1 MDKLGTNFLSHSSV
15 PNGKEASDM
24 NRPDFDALDQAL
36 ADLYEDGPSL
46 RFEKNWREAVRR
58 EEQTQM
64 KQKKNIWKKVVL
76 PIAAALVLV
85 VGAGWAGTLEDGWNV
100 SEETR
105 EARSSKTAY
114 QDVNYS
120 YTSGTALMSTAASG
134 SSSSSAARE
143 NYAVE
148 EAAYDMAAA
157 DMAADEAV
165 SYGSDLDSGA
175 PVPQPDNRKLI
186 RTVDLSLRTET
197 FEQDVEAIQQLL
209 AQYGGYIENLYQQ
222 GEAGSRYGRSAS
234 LTMRV
239 PSDKLDA
246 FVEGVNGYGRVTS
259 RSETTE
265 DMTEQYAD
273 NEMRLQTL
281 YTKMER
287 LQTLLSQAEN
297 VSDML
302 KIENEIAD
310 TQYDLDRLE
319 GRQLSIDRR
328 VDMSYVYVNIQE
340 TIVQDEV
347 VDGELTLGQRLKA
360 ALKASIEGMGRFGRN
375 LLVFL
380 VMAAPVI
387 VPVAVIVLIVK
398 LVKRSKKAKKESR
411 DLMEDLLGDMDETNE
426 ENE

>member
-1 MDKLGTNFLSHSSV
+1 MDKMGTNLLSHSSV
-15 PNGKEASDM
+15 PNGEGASDM
-24 NRPDFDALDQAL
+24 NEYDALDQAL

-85 VGAGWAGTLEDGWNV
+85 LGAGWAGTLEDGWNV
-100 SEETR
+100 SEESR
-105 EARSSKTAY
+105 EERSGKVAY
-114 QDVNYS
+114 QEINSS
-120 YTSGTALMSTAASG
+120 YTGGTALMMSSTAASG
-134 SSSSSAARE
+134 SSSNSVES
-143 NYAVE
+143 YAMK
-148 EAAYDMAAA
+148 EASYDMA
-157 DMAADEAV
+157 AADEAV
-165 SYGSDLDSGA
+165 SYGSEMDGGEM
-175 PVPQPDNRKLI
+175 VPAVDNRKLI

-197 FEQDVEAIQQLL
+197 FEQDVEGIQQLL
-209 AQYGGYIENLYQQ
+209 NQCGGYIENLYQQ
-222 GEAGSRYGRSAS
+222 GEASSRYGRSAS

-246 FVEGVNGYGRVTS
+246 FVEGVSGYGRVTS

-281 YTKMER
+281 RTKMDR

-302 KIENEIAD
+302 KIEREIAD

-319 GRQLSIDRR
+319 GRQLNIDRR

-347 VDGELTLGQRLKA
+347 DDEELTLGQRLKA
-360 ALKASIEGMGRFGRN
+360 ALKASIEGLGRFGRN

-387 VPVAVIVLIVK
+387 APVAVIVLIVK
-398 LVKRSKKAKKESR
+398 LVKRGKKAKKESR
-411 DLMEDLLGDMDETNE
+411 DLMEDLLQADTKDESDE

>member
-24 NRPDFDALDQAL
+24 NRPEYDALDQAL
-36 ADLYEDGPSL
+36 ADLYGDGPSL

-64 KQKKNIWKKVVL
+64 NQKKNLWKKTVL

-85 VGAGWAGTLEDGWNV
+85 LGAGWAGTLESDWSA
-100 SEETR
+100 SEEPR
-105 EARSSKTAY
+105 EGRSSKMAY

-120 YTSGTALMSTAASG
+120 YTEGAALMSTAASG
-134 SSSSSAARE
+134 SSSNMVSASSKDYVA
-143 NYAVE
+143 E
-148 EAAYDMAAA
+148 EAAYDMAMEETASAA
-157 DMAADEAV
+157 
-165 SYGSDLDSGA
+165 GSFDNGAA
-175 PVPQPDNRKLI
+175 PVADNRKLI

-197 FEQDVEAIQQLL
+197 FDQDVESIQQLL
-209 AQYGGYIENLYQQ
+209 SQYGGYIENLYQQ
-222 GEAGSRYGRSAS
+222 GEAGSRYGRSAN

-239 PSDKLDA
+239 PSQHLDV
-246 FVEGVNGYGRVTS
+246 FVEGVSGHGRVIS

-265 DMTEQYAD
+265 DMTEQYSD
-273 NEMRLQTL
+273 NEMRIQTL
-281 YTKMER
+281 RTKMER

-302 KIENEIAD
+302 KIESEIAD

-319 GRQLSIDRR
+319 GRQLNIDRR
-328 VDMSYVYVNIQE
+328 VDMSYVYVNVQE
-340 TIVQDEV
+340 SVVQDD
-347 VDGELTLGQRLKA
+347 VDDEELTLGQRLQA
-360 ALKASIEGMGRFGRN
+360 AFKASVEGLGRFGRN

-387 VPVAVIVLIVK
+387 VPVALIVLIVK
-398 LVKRSKKAKKESR
+398 LVKRGKKAKVEEH
-411 DLMEDLLGDMDETNE
+411 DLMEDLLQADTMDESDE

>member
-24 NRPDFDALDQAL
+24 NRPEYDALDQAL
-36 ADLYEDGPSL
+36 ADLYGDGPSL

-64 KQKKNIWKKVVL
+64 NQKKNLWKKTVL

-85 VGAGWAGTLEDGWNV
+85 LGAGWAGTLESDWSA
-100 SEETR
+100 SEEPR
-105 EARSSKTAY
+105 EGRSSKMAY

-120 YTSGTALMSTAASG
+120 YTEGAALMSTAASG
-134 SSSSSAARE
+134 SSSNMVSASSKDYVA
-143 NYAVE
+143 E
-148 EAAYDMAAA
+148 EAAYDMAMEETASAA
-157 DMAADEAV
+157 GTFDNGA
-165 SYGSDLDSGA
+165 A
-175 PVPQPDNRKLI
+175 PVADNRKLI

-197 FEQDVEAIQQLL
+197 FDQDVESIQQLL
-209 AQYGGYIENLYQQ
+209 SQYGGYIENLYQQ
-222 GEAGSRYGRSAS
+222 GEAGSRYGRSAN

-239 PSDKLDA
+239 PSQHLDV
-246 FVEGVNGYGRVTS
+246 FVEGVSGHGRVIS

-265 DMTEQYAD
+265 DMTEQYSD
-273 NEMRLQTL
+273 NEMRILTL
-281 YTKMER
+281 RTKMER
-287 LQTLLSQAEN
+287 LQTLLSQAED

-302 KIENEIAD
+302 KIESEIAD

-319 GRQLSIDRR
+319 GRQLNIDRR
-328 VDMSYVYVNIQE
+328 VDMSYVYVNVQE
-340 TIVQDEV
+340 SVVQDD
-347 VDGELTLGQRLKA
+347 VDDEELTLGQRLQA
-360 ALKASIEGMGRFGRN
+360 AFKASVEGLGRFGRN

-387 VPVAVIVLIVK
+387 VPVALIVLVVK
-398 LVKRSKKAKKESR
+398 LVKRGKKAKVEEH
-411 DLMEDLLGDMDETNE
+411 DLMEDLLQADTMDESDE

>member
-1 MDKLGTNFLSHSSV
+1 MDKMGTNLLSHSSV
-15 PNGKEASDM
+15 PNGEGASGM
-24 NRPDFDALDQAL
+24 NEHEYDALDQAL

-76 PIAAALVLV
+76 PVAAALVLV
-85 VGAGWAGTLEDGWNV
+85 LGAGWAGTLEDGWNV
-100 SEETR
+100 SEEAR
-105 EARSSKTAY
+105 EERSGKIAY
-114 QDVNYS
+114 QEINSSYS
-120 YTSGTALMSTAASG
+120 GGTALMMSSTAASG
-134 SSSSSAARE
+134 SSSNSVES
-143 NYAVE
+143 YAME
-148 EAAYDMAAA
+148 EASYDVA
-157 DMAADEAV
+157 AADEAV
-165 SYGSDLDSGA
+165 SYGSEMDGGEMVPAVDS
-175 PVPQPDNRKLI
+175 RKLI

-197 FEQDVEAIQQLL
+197 FEQDVEGIQQLL
-209 AQYGGYIENLYQQ
+209 NQCGGYIENLYQQ
-222 GEAGSRYGRSAS
+222 GEASSRYGRSAS

-246 FVEGVNGYGRVTS
+246 FVEGVSGYGRVTS

-281 YTKMER
+281 RTKMDR

-302 KIENEIAD
+302 KIEREIAD

-319 GRQLSIDRR
+319 GRQLNIDRR

-347 VDGELTLGQRLKA
+347 DDEELTLGQRLKA
-360 ALKASIEGMGRFGRN
+360 ALKASIEGLGRFGRN

-398 LVKRSKKAKKESR
+398 LVKRGKKAKKESR
-411 DLMEDLLGDMDETNE
+411 DLMEDLLQADTKDESDE

>member
-1 MDKLGTNFLSHSSV
+1 MDKMGTNLLSHSSV
-15 PNGKEASDM
+15 PNGEEASDM
-24 NRPDFDALDQAL
+24 NEYDALDQAL

-76 PIAAALVLV
+76 PVAAALVLV
-85 VGAGWAGTLEDGWNV
+85 LGAGWAGTLEDGWNV
-100 SEETR
+100 SEEAR
-105 EARSSKTAY
+105 EERSGKIAY
-114 QDVNYS
+114 QEINSS
-120 YTSGTALMSTAASG
+120 YTGGTALMMSSTAASG
-134 SSSSSAARE
+134 GSSNSVES
-143 NYAVE
+143 YAME
-148 EAAYDMAAA
+148 EASYDMAADVA
-157 DMAADEAV
+157 TADEAV
-165 SYGSDLDSGA
+165 SYGSEMDGGEMVPAVDS
-175 PVPQPDNRKLI
+175 RKLI

-197 FEQDVEAIQQLL
+197 FEQDVEGIQQLL
-209 AQYGGYIENLYQQ
+209 NQYGGYIENLYQQ

-246 FVEGVNGYGRVTS
+246 FVQGVSGYGRVTS
-259 RSETTE
+259 RSETTQ

-281 YTKMER
+281 RTKMDR

-302 KIENEIAD
+302 KIEREIAD

-319 GRQLSIDRR
+319 GKQLNIDRR

-340 TIVQDEV
+340 SIVQDEV
-347 VDGELTLGQRLKA
+347 DDEELTLGQRLKA
-360 ALKASIEGMGRFGRN
+360 ALKASIEGLGRFGRN

-398 LVKRSKKAKKESR
+398 LVKRGKKGKKESR
-411 DLMEDLLGDMDETNE
+411 DLMEDLLQADTKDESDE

>member
-24 NRPDFDALDQAL
+24 NRPEYDALDQAL
-36 ADLYEDGPSL
+36 ADLYGDGPSL

-64 KQKKNIWKKVVL
+64 NQKKNLWKKTVL

-85 VGAGWAGTLEDGWNV
+85 LGAGWAGTLESDWSA
-100 SEETR
+100 SEEPR
-105 EARSSKTAY
+105 EGRSSKMAY

-120 YTSGTALMSTAASG
+120 YTEGAALMSTAASG
-134 SSSSSAARE
+134 SSSNMVSASSKDYVA
-143 NYAVE
+143 E
-148 EAAYDMAAA
+148 EAAYDMAMEETASAA
-157 DMAADEAV
+157 
-165 SYGSDLDSGA
+165 GSFDNGAA
-175 PVPQPDNRKLI
+175 PVADNRKLI

-197 FEQDVEAIQQLL
+197 FDQDVESIQQLL
-209 AQYGGYIENLYQQ
+209 SQYGGYIENLYQQ
-222 GEAGSRYGRSAS
+222 GEAGSRYGRSAN

-239 PSDKLDA
+239 PSQHLDV
-246 FVEGVNGYGRVTS
+246 FVEGVSGHGRVIS

-265 DMTEQYAD
+265 DMTEQYSD
-273 NEMRLQTL
+273 NEMRILTL
-281 YTKMER
+281 RTKMER
-287 LQTLLSQAEN
+287 LQTLLSQAED

-302 KIENEIAD
+302 KIESEIAD

-319 GRQLSIDRR
+319 GRQLNIDRR
-328 VDMSYVYVNIQE
+328 VDMSYVYVNVQE
-340 TIVQDEV
+340 SVVQDD
-347 VDGELTLGQRLKA
+347 VDDEELTLGQRLQA
-360 ALKASIEGMGRFGRN
+360 AFKASVEGLGRFGRN

-387 VPVAVIVLIVK
+387 VPVALIVLVVK
-398 LVKRSKKAKKESR
+398 LVRRGKKAKVEEH
-411 DLMEDLLGDMDETNE
+411 DLMEDLLQADTMDESDE

>member
-24 NRPDFDALDQAL
+24 NRPEYDALDQAL
-36 ADLYEDGPSL
+36 ADLYGDGPSL

-64 KQKKNIWKKVVL
+64 NQKKNLWKKTVL

-85 VGAGWAGTLEDGWNV
+85 LGAGWAGTLESDWSA
-100 SEETR
+100 SEEPR
-105 EARSSKTAY
+105 EGRSSKMAY

-120 YTSGTALMSTAASG
+120 YTEGAALMSTAASG
-134 SSSSSAARE
+134 SSSNMVSASSKDYVA
-143 NYAVE
+143 E
-148 EAAYDMAAA
+148 EAAYDMAMEETASAA
-157 DMAADEAV
+157 
-165 SYGSDLDSGA
+165 GSFDNGAA
-175 PVPQPDNRKLI
+175 PVADNRKLI

-197 FEQDVEAIQQLL
+197 FDQDVESIQQLL
-209 AQYGGYIENLYQQ
+209 SQYGGYIENLYQQ
-222 GEAGSRYGRSAS
+222 GEAGSRYGRSAN

-239 PSDKLDA
+239 PSQHLDV
-246 FVEGVNGYGRVTS
+246 FVEGVSGHGRVIS

-265 DMTEQYAD
+265 DMTEQYSD
-273 NEMRLQTL
+273 NEMRILTL
-281 YTKMER
+281 RTKMER
-287 LQTLLSQAEN
+287 LQTLLSQAED

-302 KIENEIAD
+302 KIESEIAD

-319 GRQLSIDRR
+319 GRQLNIDRR
-328 VDMSYVYVNIQE
+328 VDMSYVYVNVQE
-340 TIVQDEV
+340 SVVQDD
-347 VDGELTLGQRLKA
+347 VDDEELTLGQRLQA
-360 ALKASIEGMGRFGRN
+360 AFKASVEGLGRFGRN

-387 VPVAVIVLIVK
+387 VPVALIVLVVK
-398 LVKRSKKAKKESR
+398 LVKRGKKAKVEEH
-411 DLMEDLLGDMDETNE
+411 DLMEDLLQADTMDESDE